1 MCKTRTRPFPVAVS
15 LRVAVHTCVFGVR
28 RISVCVCVPFFC
40 TECVFWLES
49 VRQSTDV
56 CVCQGEKKEKKGG
69 DMRGKFI
76 TIFLTKR

>member
-1 MCKTRTRPFPVAVS
+1 MAVS

-28 RISVCVCVPFFC
+28 RISVCVCVPLFC

-56 CVCQGEKKEKKGG
+56 CVCVREKKKEEKKGG
-69 DMRGKFI
+69 RDMRGKLI
-76 TIFLTKR
+76 TTFLTKQ